1 MPIAAAVKPLQMN
14 QKWGDSMSANVQIK
28 IKHKKLLAVVYFLR
42 KFKLPEKWFVSMC
55 IKVKII

>member
-1 MPIAAAVKPLQMN
+1 MQIVDAVKQLQIN
-14 QKWGDSMSANVQIK
+14 QKWGDNMSANVQ